1 MNLRSLQLGPIFYWG
16 VLKLLEPS
24 MEMSARLLPVFT
36 LRALELYSEAGE
48 CDRCLADYH
57 LPTPAVFICENWEEK
72 KLFRV
77 LFLPKTYNDFVTI
90 NVTILVK
97 WNEINFFSL

>member
-1 MNLRSLQLGPIFYWG
+1 
-16 VLKLLEPS
+16 

-57 LPTPAVFICENWEEK
+57 LPTPAVFICEN
-72 KLFRV
+72 
-77 LFLPKTYNDFVTI
+77 
-90 NVTILVK
+90 
-97 WNEINFFSL
+97 